1 MGNKEIT
8 IHDWLLLKPYKEEV
22 ISDACYIKLANQ
34 FKQVLI
40 EDLYFTEDHG
50 MQEEDATEFA
60 CFLASFVEDIVSGTQ
75 IYNTFKAQHNELYGH
90 PIPFSSEGYDENFS
104 INLYDIQFLVWYY
117 LSVKK
122 PDTIIYLNSFFIAIL
137 IDQLVDVINDRDF
150 DFEENE
156 DLKPYYSLTH
166 ENCSIVT
173 IRDFIDTILFQ
184 TYLFYPDASKRLAT
198 IEDSLLAENYSTMDP
213 QWANDTRNANLFE
226 NRFHFIWHY
235 RTRLLALNGREWAA
249 KLIGKTHPLY
259 HDILNISQSIRAY
272 FIYKSE
278 TETDLIVEHIASGR
292 LFELTKQSIIPKE
305 GLIPNESIL
314 FLSINQWQDKW
325 WSSGIVL
332 YKDFDADLILDEK
345 ASEEEKLKIAFLDKN
360 IQRKQQEESEKQVK
374 HFITFN
380 QNSPIAFMP
389 SKDLSQFVNDYT
401 RYYRKCENI
410 QLPKGVSAEISIE
423 IENEELDEFNKRW
436 TEAFVF
442 INSKEGMEI
451 SYNFVDIIPD
461 EKNPYY
467 KPDKLRDKFLDII
480 VSKHASRELT
490 QYYFDQYKEQLSGL
504 SSEFDNTFSKNLDFL
519 SRFWKHDMYFND
531 AE

>member
-1 MGNKEIT
+1 MENKEIT
-8 IHDWLLLKPYKEEV
+8 IHDWLQFKPYKEEV
-22 ISDACYIKLANQ
+22 FSDACYIKLANQ
-34 FKQVLI
+34 FKEVLI
-40 EDLYFTEDHG
+40 NDLYFTEDHG

-60 CFLASFVEDIVSGTQ
+60 CIFASLIEDVVSETQ
-75 IYNTFKAQHNELYGH
+75 IYYTFRRLHKELYGH
-90 PIPFSSEGYDENFS
+90 AIPFSSEGYDES
-104 INLYDIQFLVWYY
+104 IALNYSDIRFLLWYY
-117 LSVKK
+117 LSVKR
-122 PDTIIYLNSFFIAIL
+122 PDTIIYLGSIFMANLLDQLYEVISDETIDYKINADLKRHYSLPHEACHINCVRDL
-137 IDQLVDVINDRDF
+137 IDN
-150 DFEENE
+150 
-156 DLKPYYSLTH
+156 
-166 ENCSIVT
+166 
-173 IRDFIDTILFQ
+173 ILFK
-184 TYLFYPDASKRLAT
+184 TYLFYPDAFNRLGDFEET
-198 IEDSLLAENYSTMDP
+198 LLAENYSDMSP
-213 QWANDTRNANLFE
+213 QQADDTRNANLFE
-226 NRFHFIWHY
+226 NRYHFIWHY
-235 RTRLLALNGREWAA
+235 RTRLLALNGKEWVA
-249 KLIGKTHPLY
+249 KLIGKTHPFY
-259 HDILNISQSIRAY
+259 HDVLNISQSIRAY

-278 TETDLIVEHIASGR
+278 NEDDLIVEHIASGKP
-292 LFELTKQSIIPKE
+292 FEITKQSIIPKE

-314 FLSINQWQDKW
+314 FLSINQWQGKW
-325 WSSGIVL
+325 WNSGIVL
-332 YKDFDADLILDEK
+332 YKEFDADLILDEK
-345 ASEEEKLKIAFLDKN
+345 ASVEEKLKIAFLDED

-410 QLPKGVSAEISIE
+410 QLPEGVSAEIKIE
-423 IENEELDEFNKRW
+423 IEDEELDEFNKRW